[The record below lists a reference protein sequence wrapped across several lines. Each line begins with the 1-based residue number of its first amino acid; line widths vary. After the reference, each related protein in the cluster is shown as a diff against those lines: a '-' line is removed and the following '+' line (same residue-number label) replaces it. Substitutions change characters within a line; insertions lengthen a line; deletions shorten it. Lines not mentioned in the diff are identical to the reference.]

1 MLILYAEN
9 DIDDFDFL
17 DEVIRSFY
25 PDSECVNA
33 VNGIE
38 ALEFLD
44 TSERLPDYI
53 VIDINMPAMDGKACL
68 KAIKSDAR
76 FCAIPVIIYSTSRD
90 PRDIAICM
98 ELGAAD
104 YLMKPNTM
112 EEAVAGLSK
121 YFKLDAGGKS
131 M

>member
-1 MLILYAEN
+1 MLILYAED

-17 DEVIRSFY
+17 CEVIRSFR
-25 PDSECVNA
+25 PGLECVNA
-33 VNGIE
+33 INGIE
-38 ALEFLD
+38 ALEFLE
-44 TSERLPDYI
+44 TTKRLPDVI
-53 VIDINMPAMDGKACL
+53 VIDINMPAMDGRACL

-76 FCAIPVIIYSTSRD
+76 FSAIPVIIYSTSRD

-98 ELGAAD
+98 QLGATD

-121 YFKLDAGGKS
+121 HFKLGEKS
-131 M
+131 P